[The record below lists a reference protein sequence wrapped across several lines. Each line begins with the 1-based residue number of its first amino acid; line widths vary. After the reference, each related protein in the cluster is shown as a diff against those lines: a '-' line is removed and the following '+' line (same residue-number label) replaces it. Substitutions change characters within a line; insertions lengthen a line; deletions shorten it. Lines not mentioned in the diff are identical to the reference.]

1 MNRYRIPLT
10 ILIFLAILFLPYWI
24 YVPLLFAGV
33 LVLPFFWEGIFFG
46 LLIDT
51 LYAESGLLVSTIIY
65 SFAFWATLILVM
77 MIPVRKRLR
86 TYA

>member
-1 MNRYRIPLT
+1 MSRYRIPFT
-10 ILIFLAILFLPYWI
+10 ILILLAILFLPYWV

-33 LVLPFFWEGIFFG
+33 LVLPFFWEGIFLG

-51 LYAESGLLVSTIIY
+51 LYAESGLSASSVIY